1 MTLKELEKFI
11 DEEVSKIS
19 ISEPQKELPITP
31 MKQLNPVFNP
41 VLKNEEEIDEMLF
54 RAGMKEK

>member
-19 ISEPQKELPITP
+19 ISEPKKELPITP
-31 MKQLNPVFNP
+31 VKQIAPIFNP
-41 VLKNEEEIDEMLF
+41 VLKNEDEIDEMLF
-54 RAGMKEK
+54 KAGMKEK

>member
-19 ISEPQKELPITP
+19 ISEPKKELPVTP

-41 VLKNEEEIDEMLF
+41 VLKNEEEIDAMLF
-54 RAGMKEK
+54 KAGMKEK